1 MGTAIEVGE
10 KLGATIEDGEKAWY
24 RH

>member
-1 MGTAIEVGE
+1 MGTAIEVGD
-10 KLGATIEDGEKAWY
+10 KLGAAIEDGEKAWY